1 MARKLVLKPA
11 PTFRAVVA
19 IHQPEGEP
27 AEVEM
32 VFKHRNKDE
41 LKELVDQLSGKDDV
55 ALVKEMAT
63 GWDLADDFNDANIKR
78 LVTDHHAAAVS
89 IFNTYI
95 EKLKGLRLGN

>member
-27 AEVEM
+27 AEVEI

-41 LKELVDQLSGKDDV
+41 LKELSNRLANKDDV

-78 LVTDHHAAAVS
+78 LVTDHHAAAVA
-89 IFNTYI
+89 IWNTYVD
-95 EKLKGLRLGN
+95 KLTGLRLGN